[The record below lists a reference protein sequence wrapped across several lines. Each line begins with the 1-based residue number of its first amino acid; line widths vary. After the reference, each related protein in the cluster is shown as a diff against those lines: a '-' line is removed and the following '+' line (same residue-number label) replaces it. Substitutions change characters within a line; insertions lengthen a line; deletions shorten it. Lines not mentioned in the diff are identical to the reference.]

1 MRNDPEPLDLVT
13 VIESTDATLLTLMK
27 ALLDE
32 AEIPYL
38 ARGEALQNLFGLGQ
52 LGTGFNPLIGAV
64 RIEVRRDQAD
74 AARTLLSDF
83 IDQADAPG
91 E

>member
-13 VIESTDATLLTLMK
+13 IIESTDATLLTLMK
-27 ALLDE
+27 ARLDE

-74 AARTLLSDF
+74 AARALLSDF
-83 IDQADAPG
+83 IDQADASR

>member
-74 AARTLLSDF
+74 AARALLSDF
-83 IDQADAPG
+83 IDQAEAPG

>member
-13 VIESTDATLLTLMK
+13 IIESSDPTLVALMK

-32 AEIPYL
+32 AEIQYL
-38 ARGEALQNLFGLGQ
+38 ARGEALQNLFGVGQ
-52 LGTGFNPLIGAV
+52 IGTGFNPLIGPV

-74 AARTLLSDF
+74 AARALLSDF
-83 IDQADAPG
+83 IDQADAPRD
-91 E
+91 